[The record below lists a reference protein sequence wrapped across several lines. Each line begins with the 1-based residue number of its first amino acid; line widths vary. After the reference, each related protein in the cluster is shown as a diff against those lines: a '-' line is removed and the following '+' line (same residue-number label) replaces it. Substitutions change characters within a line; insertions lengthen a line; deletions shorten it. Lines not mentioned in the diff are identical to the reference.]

1 MDGIL
6 NVWRASKEDIET
18 QLYPFTIIHIISFI
32 IITVI
37 TIYITKFFIQ
47 HTLIRWIYFTSIIVI
62 VANIYNGKTPKN
74 NNLK

>member
-6 NVWRASKEDIET
+6 NVWHASKEDIET

-32 IITVI
+32 IITAI
-37 TIYITKFFIQ
+37 TIYITKFFIG
-47 HTLIRWIYFTSIIVI
+47 HTLIRWIYFTTIIVI
-62 VANIYNGKTPKN
+62 VMNVYNGKPAKN

>member
-18 QLYPFTIIHIISFI
+18 QLYPFTIIHIIYFI
-32 IITVI
+32 IITGI

-47 HTLIRWIYFTSIIVI
+47 YTLIRWIYYTSIIVI
-62 VANIYNGKTPKN
+62 VVNVYNGKKN
-74 NNLK
+74 NNIK